1 MLRHMSV
8 QVLASSVAVLVTVVG
23 CGPASSGAGVADEPE
38 ASPTRATQV
47 VPPPPG
53 GPVAS
58 GVLLFVG
65 DHASTGAHGLM
76 GTITFVA
83 EEGTRTQASTND
95 DGTFRLT
102 VPAGSYKVTG
112 THDPSSAADEP
123 CRADGRVI
131 VTNIDGASFVE
142 VHCPRT

>member
-1 MLRHMSV
+1 MSV
-8 QVLASSVAVLVTVVG
+8 KVLAGSVAVLVAVVG
-23 CGPASSGAGVADEPE
+23 CGAASGGAGVAGEPE
-38 ASPTRATQV
+38 ASPTRATRA

-58 GVLLFVG
+58 GVLLFAG
-65 DHASTGAHGLM
+65 DHASTGGHGLI
-76 GTITFVA
+76 GTITFLA
-83 EEGTRTQASTND
+83 EDGTRTQASTNK

-102 VPAGSYKVTG
+102 VPAGSYTVTG
-112 THDPSSAADEP
+112 TQVPSGAAEEP

-131 VTNIDGASFVE
+131 VTNSDGASFVE